1 MLNRSQNMSNKDLL
15 RGFSGK
21 SIVVILL
28 VLVTITASHARKIYS
43 SGSGNWTTT
52 GTWVGGIVPV
62 ANDTVIIQN
71 THSVA
76 VTANLYSN
84 STYMFLIILGTL
96 DLTNNGKM
104 SFSSTSKIIIET
116 GARILG
122 NNSADQISIGTGG
135 AEYTGSQG
143 TITGPSYVS
152 NGHSPT
158 SGEGTAGC
166 GCYSSVGS
174 CTITSTNGYK
184 VHINVWATQ
193 ILVETSPCTWGYN
206 YDVRLNYNISFS
218 GTNIPASLSTLQGT
232 VFCGSSALFFDLPN
246 SGGSGTVDTGG
257 NAWRNIS
264 DCNTATPQSL
274 NCLNATIQIDG
285 PGISSGTTCTSAL
298 PIELLS
304 FEVKPITQGADV
316 SWTTSMEKNVDF
328 FEVERA
334 STDLNFVAIGR
345 LESKGGLDINT
356 SYNFVDKYLNQGKN
370 YYRLKS
376 VDHDGSFE
384 YSKALYLF
392 WNQASTIKL
401 YPNPVKD
408 HRFTIEIND
417 DLESATQISVVDQL
431 GHVIYKTVLTQTK
444 ADITLPS
451 SVQPGIYWITFVPSR
466 QQALKMVIH

>member
-1 MLNRSQNMSNKDLL
+1 MPNKNVPNAFSLKTILIFLLLIVTVSN
-15 RGFSGK
+15 SY
-21 SIVVILL
+21 
-28 VLVTITASHARKIYS
+28 ARKIYS
-43 SGSGNWTTT
+43 SGSGNWTAS
-52 GTWVGGIVPV
+52 GSWVGGVVPV

-71 THSVA
+71 THTISV
-76 VTANLYSN
+76 TGNLYSN

-104 SFSSTSKIIIET
+104 SFNASSNIIIET

-122 NNSADQISIGTGG
+122 NNNADQISIGTGG

-143 TITGPSYVS
+143 TITGPSYIK
-152 NGHSPT
+152 NGHTPISN
-158 SGEGTAGC
+158 EGTSGC

-246 SGGSGTVDTGG
+246 NGGSGSVDTGG
-257 NAWRNIS
+257 NAWRDIS
-264 DCNTATPQSL
+264 DCNSATPQSL

-304 FEVKPITQGADV
+304 FEIKPVTQGANV
-316 SWTTSMEKNVDF
+316 AWTTSMEKNLDY

-334 STDLNFVAIGR
+334 SSDLNFVAIGR
-345 LESKGGLDINT
+345 LEGKGDLDVNT
-356 SYNFVDKYLNQGKN
+356 SYTFLDRYLNNGKN

-392 WNQASTIKL
+392 WNQGSAIKL

-408 HRFTIEIND
+408 HRFTIELD
-417 DLESATQISVVDQL
+417 DYVEKATHITVVDQL
-431 GHVIYKTVLTQTK
+431 GQVIYQTSLTDAK
-444 ADITLPS
+444 SDITLPR
-451 SVQPGIYWITFVPSR
+451 SVPPGIYWLTFVPRR
-466 QQALKMVIH
+466 QQAFKIVID